1 MLLLGSP
8 ITNQLGNQVKRL
20 LIILSILLLSPPLFG
35 QSSEEKQFIFSSNIF
50 VNTFSY
56 ILNKQNTV
64 GAHFGKV
71 STEIDE
77 DNIEKAETMFLGV
90 NYMYTLDCLECDS
103 IFILPWLGRGKSIYT
118 TNDGSTYTY
127 SRLDIYILGGY
138 RWYFENDLSVQLAM
152 GPSFLNASK
161 KSESVKSNKG
171 YGSNVEDRLKKR
183 RFMLIN
189 PTPFLLIGYTF

>member
-1 MLLLGSP
+1 M
-8 ITNQLGNQVKRL
+8 KRL

-103 IFILPWLGRGKSIYT
+103 IFILPWLGRGNSIYT

-138 RWYFENDLSVQLAM
+138 RLYFENDLSVQLAM